1 MSADD
6 RLMRQILRECRR
18 IAVVG
23 LSPKPERDSYQ
34 VARFMQAHGY
44 QIIPINPNASEIL
57 GQPCYPSLSVAAQ
70 HGPIDLVNCFRN
82 AVDIPPIAEEAVA
95 IRAKALWLQL
105 GIRQDQ
111 ACAQAA
117 VAGLWTVQDRC
128 LKADFARLQAS
139 LSG

>member
-1 MSADD
+1 
-6 RLMRQILRECRR
+6 
-18 IAVVG
+18 
-23 LSPKPERDSYQ
+23 
-34 VARFMQAHGY
+34 MQAHGY
-44 QIIPINPNASEIL
+44 EIIPINPHASELL

-128 LKADFARLQAS
+128 LKVDFARLQAS